1 MYLQVLHRNA
11 LLKGTLLQIEK
22 VPDGFPVSAWLGNN
36 LQMLLY
42 QKTWLKYNPPLL
54 LLQKTGFP
62 EKKHDLHDIHFL
74 PLSGFLQF
82 LHTVSGLILPD
93 VHTDIS
99 AV

>member
-1 MYLQVLHRNA
+1 
-11 LLKGTLLQIEK
+11 
-22 VPDGFPVSAWLGNN
+22 
-36 LQMLLY
+36 MLLY

-74 PLSGFLQF
+74 PLSGSLQF
-82 LHTVSGLILPD
+82 LHTVSGLFLPDPYILPD